1 MIWKSSPDAQ
11 RVPSP
16 FGERVRVRGF
26 RSHLVRNPS
35 PGSLRDPTFLY
46 GRGEV
51 TVGLA
56 SAKSTIQ

>member
-1 MIWKSSPDAQ
+1 
-11 RVPSP
+11 
-16 FGERVRVRGF
+16 
-26 RSHLVRNPS
+26 LVRNPS